1 MKVEDPASASVYW
14 PAPCSNTGT
23 DAGDVTH
30 HREADDRS
38 HKPMFDLLF
47 FGFFFLLACEFN
59 SSSKQV
65 SFSFSLSYQN
75 MMSASSMDIK
85 FKEKK
90 YSVHP
95 SKSLWRHSLII
106 FFQTHMLFYLESVHR
121 TNFIKA
127 WSIAEKV
134 RITVS
139 LLPWVVWGLWGSIR
153 SFFPWRWWWRW
164 HWRWRWRQWRQ

>member
-1 MKVEDPASASVYW
+1 MTNQSSLSHMIANLGRDPVVVKVEDPASASVFW

-47 FGFFFLLACEFN
+47 FGFFFFWHVNSTHHQNRCHFR
-59 SSSKQV
+59 SSS
-65 SFSFSLSYQN
+65 LSHQN
-75 MMSASSMDIK
+75 IMSASSMEIK
-85 FKEKK
+85 FKEEK

-106 FFQTHMLFYLESVHR
+106 LFSNAYV
-121 TNFIKA
+121 I
-127 WSIAEKV
+127 
-134 RITVS
+134 
-139 LLPWVVWGLWGSIR
+139 LPWISPSHKLYQSLKHSR
-153 SFFPWRWWWRW
+153 KS
-164 HWRWRWRQWRQ
+164 